1 MGQKNSSKNSFII
14 QGSILAFAGILVRVI
29 GLIYRVPLNRILG
42 HDGVTYYSTAYDI
55 YNIMILLSSQSMPLA
70 VSKIVSEK
78 LGKGE
83 YKNAHKVFKGALF
96 YGLVLGI
103 VFGTF
108 TFLGA
113 DWLAVKVYKIPQVA
127 LPLKVLAPTL
137 TITCILGVLRG
148 YFQGMGNMF
157 PTAISQIF
165 EQIINAI
172 VSIVAAYE
180 LGAYGLSLARIS
192 SLNFEDSEA
201 LKLSWSAAGGTLG
214 TFLGAVAAIL
224 VVAFILFKN
233 IKAIKANI
241 NTDVTNKTDSYSKI
255 TKIIL
260 YTITPVLIS
269 TTIYNISNLLDNPIF
284 QNIMAIVL
292 KAPENLRSDL
302 WGVYSGE
309 YRLLTTMPIAIA
321 GSLATAMVPSLVR
334 SYAQK
339 NNQDVKSKINLAIKF
354 SMIIAFPCGMGL
366 SVLGGPIN
374 LMLFND
380 NSNIGSQIMIFSIFT
395 VVAFSLST
403 ISNAILQGIDKLK
416 VPIKN
421 SAISIIIHL
430 IILPVLLVIFKL
442 NIYAVVIG
450 DFLFGITVSVLNAHS
465 IKKYTG
471 YKQEYKNTFIKPLIC
486 SGLMGIVSLLTY
498 KGVYKLISSNT
509 LSVLVAIIIAVVV
522 YGVTL
527 IITKTITEDELL
539 SMPKGNLIIKLLKK
553 INIL

>member
-1 MGQKNSSKNSFII
+1 MGRKSSKNSFII

-55 YNIMILLSSQSMPLA
+55 YNILILLSSQSMPLA

-96 YGLVLGI
+96 YGLFLGV
-103 VFGTF
+103 VFGSLAF
-108 TFLGA
+108 FGA
-113 DWLAVKVYKIPQVA
+113 DWIATNVYKIPQVA

-137 TITCILGVLRG
+137 AVTCVLGVLRG

-165 EQIINAI
+165 EQIINAV

-180 LGAYGLSLARIS
+180 LGVYGYSLAKLRQMS
-192 SLNFEDSEA
+192 GDEAEA

-214 TFLGAVAAIL
+214 TFLGAVTAIL
-224 VVAFILFKN
+224 VVAFILFKSHSGIKKKIQFDTTTN
-233 IKAIKANI
+233 I
-241 NTDVTNKTDSYSKI
+241 DSYSKI
-255 TKIIL
+255 MRVIL

-284 QNIMAIVL
+284 QNIMASVL
-292 KAPENLRSDL
+292 NVSRNVREDL

-321 GSLATAMVPSLVR
+321 AALSTAMVPSLVR
-334 SYAQK
+334 SYAQNNHIEVK
-339 NNQDVKSKINLAIKF
+339 NKINLAIKF
-354 SMIIAFPCGMGL
+354 AMIIAFPCGMGL
-366 SVLGGPIN
+366 SVLGGAIN
-374 LMLFND
+374 LMLFAD
-380 NSNIGSQIMIFSIFT
+380 GSEIGRKIMAFSVLT

-403 ISNAILQGIDKLK
+403 ISNAILQGIDKLN

-421 SAISIIIHL
+421 SAISIVVHL
-430 IILPVLLVIFKL
+430 IILPILLVVFKL

-450 DFLFGITVSVLNAHS
+450 DFTFGLTVSILNAYS

-471 YKQEYKNTFIKPLIC
+471 YKQEIKNTFIKPLLC
-486 SGLMGIVSLLTY
+486 SCIMGIGAIIIY
-498 KGVYKLISSNT
+498 KVLMNFINSNT
-509 LSVLVAIIIAVVV
+509 LCTLAGIVVAVIIYGIA
-522 YGVTL
+522 L
-527 IITKTITEDELL
+527 IMTKTITEDELL
-539 SMPKGNLIIKLLKK
+539 SIPKGTMIVRLLKK
-553 INIL
+553 FHLM